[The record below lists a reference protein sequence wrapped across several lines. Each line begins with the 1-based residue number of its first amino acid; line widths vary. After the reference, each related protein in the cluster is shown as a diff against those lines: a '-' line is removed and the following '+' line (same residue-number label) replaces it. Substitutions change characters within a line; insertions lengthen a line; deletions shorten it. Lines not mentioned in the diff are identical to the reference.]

1 LWTFE
6 EKLMLVLTQ
15 QSNYKSLP
23 GLALPQTL
31 ARLTIVLAAMLPL
44 LCYAQVSVESPARQI
59 LTLLA
64 AGFAVIAGIGVIFCT
79 IAGIFG
85 FAQWTRLLNIIGWI
99 VAGGGGLSIAT
110 WAAAQAV

>member
-1 LWTFE
+1 
-6 EKLMLVLTQ
+6 MLALTQ
-15 QSNYKSLP
+15 HRNYKSSRS
-23 GLALPQTL
+23 LALSHTL
-31 ARLTIVLAAMLPL
+31 ARLAIVLAAMLPL
-44 LCYAQVSVESPARQI
+44 ICYAQVSVESPARQI
-59 LTLLA
+59 LTIIA